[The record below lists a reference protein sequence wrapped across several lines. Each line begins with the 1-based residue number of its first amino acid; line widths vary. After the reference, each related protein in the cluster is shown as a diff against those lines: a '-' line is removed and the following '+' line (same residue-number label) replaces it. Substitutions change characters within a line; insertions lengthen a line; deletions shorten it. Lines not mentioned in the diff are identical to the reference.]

1 MSPKLQDFRSY
12 EVTNAAIPLQFFWK
26 KKSQL
31 QSYKVTRLRPKLPS
45 IPSTYLAISS
55 QERGCSA
62 KILIWDDLALAR
74 PQKLSFED
82 VKVEF

>member
-1 MSPKLQDFRSY
+1 M
-12 EVTNAAIPLQFFWK
+12 PLINIAPMIQ
-26 KKSQL
+26 
-31 QSYKVTRLRPKLPS
+31 VLREGLN
-45 IPSTYLAISS
+45 T
-55 QERGCSA
+55 A